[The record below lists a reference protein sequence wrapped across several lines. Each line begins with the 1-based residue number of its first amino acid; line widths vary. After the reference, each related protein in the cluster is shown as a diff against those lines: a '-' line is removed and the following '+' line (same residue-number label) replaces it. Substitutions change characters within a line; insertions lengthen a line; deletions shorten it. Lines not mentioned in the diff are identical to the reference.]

1 MDDVEKKVIGRDER
15 MKDARDQ
22 CRRYRTRR
30 CGLDRRMVRD
40 GLVRGLCPADLMTCL
55 MVADQCL
62 ALAGE
67 MDVVLVYC
75 VHRAAKFA

>member
-15 MKDARDQ
+15 MKDVRDQ
-22 CRRYRTRR
+22 RRKYRRRR
-30 CGLDRRMVRD
+30 CGLDRMVVRD

-55 MVADQCL
+55 TVADQCL

-67 MDVVLVYC
+67 MDVVMVYC
-75 VHRAAKFA
+75 VHHAAKFA